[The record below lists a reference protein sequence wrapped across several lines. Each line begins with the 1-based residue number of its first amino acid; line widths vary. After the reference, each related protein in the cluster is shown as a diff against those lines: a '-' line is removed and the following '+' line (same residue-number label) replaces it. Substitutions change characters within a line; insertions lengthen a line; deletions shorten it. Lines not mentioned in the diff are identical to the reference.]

1 MRKKAFTLIELLVTI
16 VLFSLLLGTALYSF
30 RFISINMRNI
40 NNTNPKTAI
49 YYDLL
54 RNTINS
60 IYFYVE
66 MDEKEKNINK
76 KFYHYFQ
83 GKKNECFFVSSS
95 AFFSRRLSIVHIIY
109 KENALWYEEGEIF
122 GKKHDYINLKN
133 ISLDK
138 KVLLIDNVKSV
149 SFSYFYDKKEYQ
161 ELFRNIPFLITI
173 KIEEQF
179 KTKVY
184 IFSTKSDNYKHL
196 QQVSS
201 REFL

>member
-1 MRKKAFTLIELLVTI
+1 MKRKAFTLIELLVSI
-16 VLFSLLLGTALYSF
+16 ILFSLLLGTALYSF
-30 RFISINMRNI
+30 RFISINMKNI
-40 NNTNPKTAI
+40 NNTNPKRAI

-66 MDEKEKNINK
+66 MDEREQDINK

-83 GKKNECFFVSSS
+83 GKKNECFFISSS
-95 AFFSRRLSIVHIIY
+95 AFYSRKLSMVHIFY

-122 GKKHDYINLKN
+122 GKGIDYMNLKN

-138 KVLLIDNVKSV
+138 KVLIIDDVKSV
-149 SFSYFYDKKEYQ
+149 SFSYFFNKKEHQ
-161 ELFRNIPFLITI
+161 ELFRNIPSLLTI
-173 KIEEQF
+173 KIEEKF
-179 KTKVY
+179 KTRVY
-184 IFSTKSDNYKHL
+184 TFLIESDNYKHL